1 MIRGTATS
9 DMKCNY
15 VTRTREGKVLLSS
28 TMYIKNDDGQALGAL
43 CINTD
48 ISERIKIKEYL
59 DSSLPEELNKKD
71 SNEEFFATD
80 VSDLLVY
87 LIDQGINNIGRP
99 VSEMT
104 KEDKMKVLRFLD
116 DRGAFLISKSSTKI
130 CQILEISKFTLY
142 NYLDEV
148 RERKESI

>member
-1 MIRGTATS
+1 
-9 DMKCNY
+9 MKCNY

-104 KEDKMKVLRFLD
+104 KEDKMKVITFSGLIEELFSSVNPVQKSVRFWRSPSLPC
-116 DRGAFLISKSSTKI
+116 ITIWMKYVNVKSPFK
-130 CQILEISKFTLY
+130 K
-142 NYLDEV
+142 
-148 RERKESI
+148 